1 MEKSYKE
8 IMPQIT
14 TFMFDVDGVL
24 TNGLITIT
32 TSGELIRN
40 MNIKDGYAL
49 KTAIDAGYNV
59 CIISGGSNEG
69 VRARLAALGIEDI
82 YLGTHDKIVQ
92 FEKYLTK
99 KNIIAEEILY
109 MGDDI
114 PDYPVMQ
121 KVGLA
126 TCPKD
131 AVPEIQGIAHYISQ
145 KKGGLGCVRDVIEQ
159 VLKVQGKWAGQ
170 FHAKYD

>member
-24 TNGLITIT
+24 TNGLVHVST
-32 TSGELIRN
+32 TGELTRQ
-40 MNIKDGYAL
+40 MHTKDGYAL
-49 KTAIDAGYNV
+49 KTAIDAGYKV
-59 CIISGGSNEG
+59 CIISGGNNEG
-69 VRARLAALGIEDI
+69 VRSRLEGLGVKDI
-82 YLGTHDKIVQ
+82 YLGAHDKMVQ
-92 FEKYLTK
+92 YQEYLQIHK
-99 KNIIAEEILY
+99 INPQEILY

-114 PDYPVMQ
+114 PDYPVM
-121 KVGLA
+121 KEVGLA

-131 AVPEIQGIAHYISQ
+131 AVQEIQNISNYVSQ

-159 VLKVQGKWAGQ
+159 VLKVQGKWNAH
-170 FHAKYD
+170 FNAKYD